1 MPQEHIFKQFD
12 TELETVR
19 SRVLQMGGLV
29 EMQIVNAI
37 EAMSSG
43 DIGLMNKVIEDDRR
57 VNSFDVLIDDMC
69 QHIIARRQP
78 AATDLRMVMTVI
90 KTTTDLERIG
100 DEAEKIAR
108 MSKMIYE
115 TDRFHLPRFNE
126 VRHMADLVVDMLRR
140 SLDAF
145 ARLDLATAAQVVR
158 ADMTVDDEYRA
169 IIRQLITFMM
179 EDPRTITTSLEILS
193 IAKALERIGDHAKNM
208 CEYVVYLVKGKDVR
222 HTSVEEVEREAL
234 H

>member
-208 CEYVVYLVKGKDVR
+208 CEYVVYLPSRGG
-222 HTSVEEVEREAL
+222 
-234 H
+234 

>member
-1 MPQEHIFKQFD
+1 MPQEHIYKQFD

-29 EMQIVNAI
+29 EQQIVNAI

-43 DIGLMNKVIEDDRR
+43 DLEVMNKVIEEDRR
-57 VNSFDVLIDDMC
+57 VNSLDVMIDEMC

-78 AATDLRMVMTVI
+78 AATDLRMVMTMI

-126 VRHMADLVVDMLRR
+126 VRHMAELAVDMLRR
-140 SLDAF
+140 ALDAF
-145 ARLDLATAAQVVR
+145 ARLDMATAAQVVR
-158 ADMTVDDEYRA
+158 ADITVDEEYRA

-193 IAKALERIGDHAKNM
+193 IAKALERIGDHSKNM
-208 CEYVVYLVKGKDVR
+208 CEYIVYLVKGKDVR
-222 HTSVEEVEREAL
+222 HTSVEEIEREAL
-234 H
+234 Q